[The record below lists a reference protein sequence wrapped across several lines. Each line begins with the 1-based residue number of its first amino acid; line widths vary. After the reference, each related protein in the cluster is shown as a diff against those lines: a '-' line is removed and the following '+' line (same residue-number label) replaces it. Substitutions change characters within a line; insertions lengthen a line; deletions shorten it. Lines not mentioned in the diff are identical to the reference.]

1 MMIRE
6 IVKSIIPPIVLDIYR
21 RFQKTGGGDSSYYGI
36 EGEYTTWYDAKKEVE
51 SRGYGYDA
59 PEIAEQV
66 RNAIHK
72 VRSGNAVFERDGVL
86 FYHEEFN
93 FPFLTAFLL
102 SVANLDNRKELQ
114 VMDFGGSLGSTFF
127 QNKRILEMMGN
138 PLKWNVVEQPNYVKL
153 GRTEVPEIDFY
164 DSIAECVKDKE
175 IDIVLLSSVL
185 SYLEKPYEVIR
196 EIAKSN
202 PETIIIDRTLF
213 FDNKEIIGIQRV
225 PPSIYTAQYPNRIMS
240 KSKMLQLLIEHGYEL
255 KLEWQ
260 SFDKLPYKSKKGN
273 VETLTSQGFL
283 FCRK

>member
-1 MMIRE
+1 MMVRAFI
-6 IVKSIIPPIVLDIYR
+6 KSIIPPIVLDIYR
-21 RFQKTGGGDSSYYGI
+21 GLQKIGGGDSSFYGI
-36 EGEYTTWYDAKKEVE
+36 EGEYTTWDDAKKEVK

-102 SVANLDNRKELQ
+102 SVGDFDNRKELQ
-114 VMDFGGSLGSTFF
+114 IMDFGGSLGSTFF
-127 QNKRILEMMGN
+127 QNKRLLEMIGN

-153 GRTEVPEIDFY
+153 GKTDVPEIDFY
-164 DSIAECVKDKE
+164 DSIAECIKE
-175 IDIVLLSSVL
+175 KKIDIVLLSSVL

-196 EIAKSN
+196 EIVKFN
-202 PETIIIDRTLF
+202 PKTIIIDRTLF
-213 FDNKEIIGIQRV
+213 FENKEIIGIQIV
-225 PPSIYTAQYPNRIMS
+225 PPYIYDAQYPNRIMS
-240 KSKMLQLLIEHGYEL
+240 KSKMSQFLSKHGYEL

-260 SFDKLPYKSKKGN
+260 SFDKLPFKNEKGI
-273 VETLTSQGFL
+273 VETMTSQGYL
-283 FCRK
+283 FCHK